1 MGLANKNSDLQNEKT
16 SVNPVANTKKK
27 STQVQN
33 PNVSNVSAH
42 GNTTD
47 GNCAGQGVQNI
58 RSNPQGNKPMSV
70 DKGKVGKGGDAK
82 H

>member
-1 MGLANKNSDLQNEKT
+1 MSKEQTDLTNDKT
-16 SVNPVANTKKK
+16 SVNPAANTKKK

-47 GNCAGQGVQNI
+47 GSSAGKGVSNI

-70 DKGKVGKGGDAK
+70 DGGGKGPGRK
-82 H
+82 GN

>member
-1 MGLANKNSDLQNEKT
+1 MALSKKGTDLTNAKT
-16 SVNPVANTKKK
+16 SVNPAANTKKK
-27 STQVQN
+27 STQVQS
-33 PNVSNVSAH
+33 PNTTNVSAH

-47 GNCAGQGVQNI
+47 GNDAGKGVQNI

-70 DKGKVGKGGDAK
+70 NKGKVGKGGDAK

>member
-1 MGLANKNSDLQNEKT
+1 MQS
-16 SVNPVANTKKK
+16 PNT
-27 STQVQN
+27 T
-33 PNVSNVSAH
+33 NVSAH

-47 GNCAGQGVQNI
+47 GNDAGKGVQNI

-70 DKGKVGKGGDAK
+70 NKGKVGKGGDAK

>member
-47 GNCAGQGVQNI
+47 GNSAGQGVQNI